1 MDHYYRRAEGF
12 GALILLQDLM
22 KTDACRCGGGDA
34 LRATP
39 TSAEYATLHSKI
51 RWRKVKTRS
60 FSSGKWFYCS
70 CTGALTLLAEA
81 SKSRSKPVHLLE
93 KSVINRTW
101 LLLPGFHWLKSVM
114 NIILTAPPCFWLAKH
129 NDWSRWSSITSSHLF
144 AVLVSVLLGGGCEK
158 VKN

>member
-1 MDHYYRRAEGF
+1 
-12 GALILLQDLM
+12 
-22 KTDACRCGGGDA
+22 
-34 LRATP
+34 
-39 TSAEYATLHSKI
+39 
-51 RWRKVKTRS
+51 
-60 FSSGKWFYCS
+60 
-70 CTGALTLLAEA
+70 LLAEA